1 MKLTDAEWKVMSVV
15 WEQPPT
21 SARTVLDAVGDDTGW
36 AYTTVK
42 TLLDR
47 LVEKGALTATIERNT
62 SRYSPSITRKAA
74 RRSAVRGLVD
84 RAFEGGFAP
93 LVLQIVHHI
102 LMVQFGDEAE
112 AQRRTVIVLC
122 CFETSD
128 VCFEAER
135 GPVHVLIELYVGRL
149 KEKIPLVAF

>member
-93 LVLQIVHHI
+93 LVSHLVSEQK
-102 LMVQFGDEAE
+102 LSAADRAE
-112 AQRRTVIVLC
+112 LRRWL
-122 CFETSD
+122 
-128 VCFEAER
+128 AELD
-135 GPVHVLIELYVGRL
+135 GKTGS
-149 KEKIPLVAF
+149 